1 MLTRLNVSTGISVLD
16 KFVAGSDCHY
26 SRRKKKQTGLIQF
39 WTSSWVAL
47 IVITVE
53 EKKKDRA

>member
-1 MLTRLNVSTGISVLD
+1 M
-16 KFVAGSDCHY
+16 FQQEY
-26 SRRKKKQTGLIQF
+26 QF

-53 EKKKDRA
+53 EKKRQISMSMA